1 MGNWLFLILLYFF
14 FGWMKKRQQTKAREK
29 IESQEDWNT
38 GNFAKFKEE
47 ILENFLGEERE
58 DEEEIIEEQK
68 AYEKEEDSLDAEII
82 QQDEKGDSS
91 SPSILTEQYTE
102 NLEKELSLRIG
113 KSLCSFSAS
122 SPYKINPSNSENIL
136 FLTSDSDSSSSVHSS
151 LTSTFA
157 KSLSS

>member
-1 MGNWLFLILLYFF
+1 MGNWVFLILLYFF

-29 IESQEDWNT
+29 IESQEDWDT
-38 GNFAKFKEE
+38 GNFAKFGEK
-47 ILENFLGEERE
+47 ILENFLEKERE

-102 NLEKELSLRIG
+102 NLEKEVSIR
-113 KSLCSFSAS
+113 SD
-122 SPYKINPSNSENIL
+122 YKINRKNINAL
-136 FLTSDSDSSSSVHSS
+136 DSIVDINNP
-151 LTSTFA
+151 LKTAIIFKEILDKPRA
-157 KSLSS
+157 LRKKIR

>member
-1 MGNWLFLILLYFF
+1 MGNWVFLILLYFF

-29 IESQEDWNT
+29 IESQEDWDT

-102 NLEKELSLRIG
+102 NLKKEVSIR
-113 KSLCSFSAS
+113 SAH
-122 SPYKINPSNSENIL
+122 KINRKNINAL
-136 FLTSDSDSSSSVHSS
+136 DSIVDINNP
-151 LTSTFA
+151 LKTAIIFKEILDKPRA
-157 KSLSS
+157 LRKKIR

>member
-68 AYEKEEDSLDAEII
+68 TYEKEEDSLDAEII

-102 NLEKELSLRIG
+102 NLEKEVWIR
-113 KSLCSFSAS
+113 
-122 SPYKINPSNSENIL
+122 YDHKINRKNINAL
-136 FLTSDSDSSSSVHSS
+136 DSIVDINNP
-151 LTSTFA
+151 LKTAIIFKEILDKPRA
-157 KSLSS
+157 LRKKIR

>member
-58 DEEEIIEEQK
+58 DEEEIIEGQK
-68 AYEKEEDSLDAEII
+68 AYEKEEDALNAEII
-82 QQDEKGDSS
+82 EQDEKGDIS

-102 NLEKELSLRIG
+102 NLEKEVSIR
-113 KSLCSFSAS
+113 SD
-122 SPYKINPSNSENIL
+122 YKINRKNINAL
-136 FLTSDSDSSSSVHSS
+136 DSIVDINNP
-151 LTSTFA
+151 LKTAIIFKEILDKPRA
-157 KSLSS
+157 LRKKIR

>member
-29 IESQEDWNT
+29 IESQEDWDT
-38 GNFAKFKEE
+38 GNFVKFGEK
-47 ILENFLGEERE
+47 ILENFLEKERE

-82 QQDEKGDSS
+82 QQDEKGDIS

-102 NLEKELSLRIG
+102 NLEKEVSIR
-113 KSLCSFSAS
+113 SD
-122 SPYKINPSNSENIL
+122 YKINRKNINAL
-136 FLTSDSDSSSSVHSS
+136 DSIVDINNP
-151 LTSTFA
+151 LKTAIIFKEILDKPRA
-157 KSLSS
+157 LRKKIR

>member
-68 AYEKEEDSLDAEII
+68 AYEKEEDALNAEII
-82 QQDEKGDSS
+82 EQDEKGDIS

-102 NLEKELSLRIG
+102 NLEKEVSIR
-113 KSLCSFSAS
+113 SD
-122 SPYKINPSNSENIL
+122 YKINRKNINAL
-136 FLTSDSDSSSSVHSS
+136 DSIVDINNP
-151 LTSTFA
+151 LKTAIIFKEILDKPRA
-157 KSLSS
+157 LRKKIR